1 MQTTKL
7 KSYISK
13 SISAI
18 SLTAL
23 IFLLI
28 TACNEKESETIKS
41 FKNLKLVPTLLTTK
55 VSSLISD
62 SGVTRYR
69 LATDE
74 WAVYERG
81 NEPYWHFPKGV
92 YVEKFDSMLHVE
104 ASIKSDTAYFYEH
117 KKLWVLKKN
126 VKILNLQGETFE
138 TDELFWDQYQQKIYS
153 NKYIKIRQ
161 KDKIITGLGFESNES
176 MTRYQIHKT
185 QGIFEIHESKNDTV
199 K

>member
-1 MQTTKL
+1 MQAF
-7 KSYISK
+7 ISK
-13 SISAI
+13 NIGLTGLAALIIFFISAC
-18 SLTAL
+18 SKQE
-23 IFLLI
+23 
-28 TACNEKESETIKS
+28 NETIKS
-41 FKNLKLVPTLLTTK
+41 FKNLKLVPTLYTTK

-92 YVEKFDSMLHVE
+92 YVEKFDSLLHVE

-126 VKILNLQGETFE
+126 VKILNLQGEKFE

-153 NKYIKIRQ
+153 NKFIKIRQ

-185 QGIFEIHESKNDTV
+185 QGIFDIKESKTDTV